1 MANVVVI
8 SEHRIKM
15 FDTLDEGSFRKD
27 LVAYLNTLSVDAPLQ
42 LVVREEIAPIMDS
55 LLFEKGPSGEESK
68 GPFRGI
74 TVVRI

>member
-1 MANVVVI
+1 MANVVII

-15 FDTLDEGSFRKD
+15 FDTLDQGSFRKD
-27 LVAYLNTLSVDAPLQ
+27 LVTYLNTLSVDAPMQ

-55 LLFEKGPSGEESK
+55 LLFEKGPSAEGSK

-74 TVVRI
+74 TVVKI